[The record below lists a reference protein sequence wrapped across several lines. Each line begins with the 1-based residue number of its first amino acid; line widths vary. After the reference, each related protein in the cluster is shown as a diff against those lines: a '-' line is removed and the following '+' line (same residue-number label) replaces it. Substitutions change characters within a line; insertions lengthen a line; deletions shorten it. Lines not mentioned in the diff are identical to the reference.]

1 MDTKGQSQQ
10 HYYNSHS
17 NNILQKKFR
26 FTSNNAY
33 INLKATET
41 PSAIAQKVKGAAK
54 AVLKEKGG
62 GCKGKDGKVGKA
74 GKGGKCPDWAPPRGE
89 LQSTA
94 IKAKENV
101 EGFYVHPELV
111 KPILESNL
119 KKVALQKWKNAER
132 LTDDQFEKLIDRFEK
147 HPAKPQNYLPKK
159 ICIAESVK
167 RRFERVK
174 ALKIPWTP
182 PFEGPNPID
191 CKPME
196 PEKPTC
202 CACQPHP
209 EARAAGVVPKILV
222 IGRQDLEIHQKILTL
237 RRQTLMIFLVFYK
250 QVSRK

>member
-1 MDTKGQSQQ
+1 M
-10 HYYNSHS
+10 
-17 NNILQKKFR
+17 
-26 FTSNNAY
+26 
-33 INLKATET
+33 
-41 PSAIAQKVKGAAK
+41 
-54 AVLKEKGG
+54 
-62 GCKGKDGKVGKA
+62 
-74 GKGGKCPDWAPPRGE
+74 
-89 LQSTA
+89 
-94 IKAKENV
+94 

-119 KKVALQKWKNAER
+119 KKEALQKWKNAER

-209 EARAAGVVPKILV
+209 EARAAGGGTEDFGDRASRPGDPPKNFDPKKANFNDLFSFLQASVKKVSNFLHLV
-222 IGRQDLEIHQKILTL
+222 SSEPDKSEKPEPKALGKKPEPETVSKTSKTGEKRSHINAVNVLKTL
-237 RRQTLMIFLVFYK
+237 RKSLERRLN
-250 QVSRK
+250 